1 MAFETW
7 TAFVLIWF
15 VLVAF
20 PGPNTVFVMA
30 VSSRRGLPAAL
41 SAASGIS
48 LAVAVYVILV
58 GLGLLAF
65 MAASALAFE
74 MLRWTGVGYLL
85 YLGWKAWHAPA
96 EPADDTPVTL
106 PEAGNLVIR
115 GALVSLTNPKSVLS
129 YMLVY
134 PPFLSGVG
142 DTVSSLVIMGATS
155 IMVALVVYT
164 AYGYAASRLGRLIR
178 SRRQALIRNRL
189 FAAVFTAGGIALAVS
204 ERR

>member
-1 MAFETW
+1 MTLETW

-15 VLVAF
+15 VFVAF

-30 VSSRRGLPAAL
+30 ASSRRGLPAAL
-41 SAASGIS
+41 AGATGIS
-48 LAVAVYVILV
+48 LAVAVYVTMV

-65 MAASALAFE
+65 MAASAVAFE
-74 MLRWTGVGYLL
+74 ALRWAGVAYLL

-96 EPADDTPVTL
+96 EPADERPVTL
-106 PEAGNLVIR
+106 PGASNLVVR

-129 YMLVY
+129 YLLVY

-142 DTVSSLVIMGATS
+142 DTVESLVIMGVTS
-155 IMVALVVYT
+155 VLVAFVVYSS
-164 AYGYAASRLGRLIR
+164 YGYAAALLGRLIR
-178 SRRQALIRNRL
+178 TRRQALIRNRL
-189 FAAVFTAGGIALAVS
+189 FAGVFAIGGLALAVS

>member
-85 YLGWKAWHAPA
+85 YLGWKA
-96 EPADDTPVTL
+96 
-106 PEAGNLVIR
+106 
-115 GALVSLTNPKSVLS
+115 
-129 YMLVY
+129 
-134 PPFLSGVG
+134 
-142 DTVSSLVIMGATS
+142 
-155 IMVALVVYT
+155 
-164 AYGYAASRLGRLIR
+164 
-178 SRRQALIRNRL
+178 
-189 FAAVFTAGGIALAVS
+189 
-204 ERR
+204 